1 MINHKIASIS
11 ISVFYQSMT
20 KNKELKTAYAV
31 SFLHK
36 NILSNDISI
45 TDEYHRSLR
54 HYYILSS
61 IIDDMPVFPAET
73 FLDKLLHQNHVEAS

>member
-36 NILSNDISI
+36 NVYLMIYRLLMNIIALYDI
-45 TDEYHRSLR
+45 
-54 HYYILSS
+54 
-61 IIDDMPVFPAET
+61 IIYF
-73 FLDKLLHQNHVEAS
+73 HQ

>member
-36 NILSNDISI
+36 NVYLMI
-45 TDEYHRSLR
+45 YRSLMN
-54 HYYILSS
+54 
-61 IIDDMPVFPAET
+61 IIPLYDIIIYF
-73 FLDKLLHQNHVEAS
+73 HQ